1 MFNRLSRLIQAFFNK
16 FLSAA
21 EDPITILENN
31 IREMRDQIPKMNQGL
46 AKAQGAVILLERE
59 QNESIKTEAN
69 LRTKLKAAAMS
80 GEDAIGQDIA
90 LQLQRNITQKLKIA
104 ESLKAAQTGLQT
116 MEELRDAQVRK
127 IKQETEKIK
136 DAIDNSKV
144 SKLKGELA
152 ELFQTYE
159 VGDVAYSNDE
169 MLEKLNKQAAQD
181 EAKLIIASKT
191 PDMADIKLEK
201 KAEEIQAQD
210 LYKQFAAEMNI
221 DISSSTKAN
230 SKTHEA
236 AESITTK
243 TIG

>member
-1 MFNRLSRLIQAFFNK
+1 MFNRFTRLIQAFLNK
-16 FLSAA
+16 FLTAA

-59 QNESIKTEAN
+59 QTESIKTEAN
-69 LRTKLKAAAMS
+69 LRAKLKAAAMS
-80 GEDAIGQDIA
+80 GEDSIGQDIA
-90 LQLQRNITQKLKIA
+90 MQLQRSINQKQKIA
-104 ESLKAAQTGLQT
+104 ESLAAAKNGLQT
-116 MEELRDAQVRK
+116 MEELRDAQIRK

-159 VGDVAYSNDE
+159 VGDLAYSNDE

-201 KAEEIQAQD
+201 KAEEIQAQE

-221 DISSSTKAN
+221 DIAPASKSESKVEDKTKTSTA
-230 SKTHEA
+230 
-236 AESITTK
+236 K